1 MSKVKFSENMFLEVN
16 ELQRLVKFI
25 GEDGYKKLF
34 KSLIKTSG
42 IIKNEGNTNF
52 KPSVKSGTV
61 DTLTIKKG
69 LAYDDE
75 LNAISMSSDFEA
87 EILNTGGQR
96 WVILSRDVSNL
107 ETGKVSIDID
117 GSLSGIGTEFTKV
130 LRGQPNFPT
139 KVKLESELNF
149 GEYEVVKVI
158 SDTSAILAGAFQ
170 NEGGLRYGVI
180 GTFTPGFQPLEENR
194 MIYEYDHYNIRV
206 VDSANKPT
214 LNDGEYILAG
224 ISFDSLDVMQ
234 VTDERINHMFNEPYL
249 QSEST
254 GSEGSASDNPIVS
267 LLSVSNVGISPH
279 TADVELILEHGYKVS
294 RYELTSSSSSNIFR
308 IEIGK
313 SNFFGDG
320 DIPDGFFKGWRLLNR
335 LNMKYVYIDNNSNKD
350 LLITQ
355 FDSSMIEPDVN
366 DFIIVPNFE
375 EIEYEIKISNNI
387 DFPEIPF
394 YFKASTWN
402 MNKRIRTY
410 IYFKSVA
417 EDRFDE
423 TVEMSIRY
431 RMLDDSG
438 KQRLFKKLP
447 ISQFKNIK
455 GDKETLSNSS
465 FKVNTSNMKPV
476 EKQRNY
482 S

>member
-52 KPSVKSGTV
+52 KPSVKV
-61 DTLTIKKG
+61 DTENVLIVRKG
-69 LAYDDE
+69 LAYDDD

-87 EILNTGGQR
+87 EILDTGSQR

-107 ETGKVSIDID
+107 EAGKVSIDID
-117 GSLSGIGTEFTKV
+117 GSLSGVGTEFTKV

-139 KVKLESELNF
+139 KVKLDSELNF

-170 NEGGLRYGVI
+170 NEGGLKYGVI

-206 VDSANKPT
+206 VDSTNKPM
-214 LNDGEYILAG
+214 LNAGEYIIAG
-224 ISFDSLDVMQ
+224 ITFDNLGVMKL
-234 VTDERINHMFNEPYL
+234 TDERINHMFNEPYL
-249 QSEST
+249 QVESST
-254 GSEGSASDNPIVS
+254 GEASDNPIVS
-267 LLSVSNVGISPH
+267 LLSVSNVGISED
-279 TADVELILEHGYKVS
+279 TADIELILEHGYKVN
-294 RYELTSSSSSNIFR
+294 RFELSTGSTSDIFK
-308 IEIGK
+308 IEEGQ
-313 SNFFGDG
+313 SNFFGSG
-320 DIPDGFFKGWRLLNR
+320 VIPDGFFKGWKLLNR
-335 LNMKYVYIDNNSNKD
+335 LNMKHVYIDNNSGKD
-350 LLITQ
+350 LLISQ
-355 FDSSMIEPDVN
+355 FDSSMIEGSSN
-366 DFIIVPNFE
+366 DFIIVPNYE
-375 EIEYEIKISNNI
+375 EIEYEIKVSNNVDSPI
-387 DFPEIPF
+387 IPF
-394 YFKASTWN
+394 YFKGSVWN
-402 MNKRIRTY
+402 ANKRTRVYT
-410 IYFKSVA
+410 YFKSVA
-417 EDRFDE
+417 EDRFDDI
-423 TVEMSIRY
+423 VEISIRY

-438 KQRLFKKLP
+438 KQRPFKKLP
-447 ISQFKNIK
+447 VSQYKNIK
-455 GDKETLSNSS
+455 GVKETLSNSS
-465 FKVNTSNMKPV
+465 FKVNTADIKPV